1 MALHLSDH
9 GASFISNFEGFRAD
23 AYWDVDHWSIGYGT
37 RARSQHERGVSRAEA
52 LRRLH
57 DHVEDHVG
65 PWVREVRPFGQH
77 QFDALASFAYN
88 LGAGVL
94 EGQVGDA
101 VRRGDYRLA
110 GDAMLNYTKAGGE
123 VLQGLVR
130 RREAERRLLLKV
142 RYTARERDLLGI
154 VRFKGTSAPSRAR
167 AVEALR
173 TQAREIQ
180 ERARAEGDWQKHD
193 RGRRYQGL
201 RRAIRKYG

>member
-65 PWVREVRPFGQH
+65 PWVRELRPFGQH

-94 EGQVGDA
+94 DGQVGDA

-142 RYTARERDLLGI
+142 RYTEVEVDLLQKLRAGKPVVAR
-154 VRFKGTSAPSRAR
+154 VRDQARKIQTAAR
-167 AVEALR
+167 AD
-173 TQAREIQ
+173 
-180 ERARAEGDWQKHD
+180 GDWQKHD